1 MRTDRTNP
9 SRRASPRSL
18 RALRPVALALLA
30 LLALPLGAPAQTTSV
45 ASSIP
50 ASAAGRELVHATL
63 RLRGN
68 LKGPGGAYQQS
79 DIHETADAEL
89 AEGQV
94 QSVYAAVRGP
104 AAGDDFLCMDGC
116 GGAWK
121 DPASITA
128 GFMQSRSH
136 VWWATLRRLPA
147 PRMGQIALEV
157 SWEHLFP
164 GTDGRPVKLAGDTR
178 RIELEE
184 GKASVLDFLAEDTEH
199 RSRCYGG
206 IVVEIAADIK
216 EDPAFVDRTI
226 DYDLWLKHTDRDGVI
241 TTRKFQT
248 SGRQGERREFK
259 FAPMRFPVPGVAFR
273 DGTVVESVL
282 LGTGTVRGRL
292 RPDGSIGLD
301 VDLMREV
308 GTAASGRPKTGGSG
322 AGGRKEFSVAPGEA
336 VSLALP
342 PVAGGAHSI
351 EDTSAPP
358 TGAAGRRPLVSVNH
372 PEFYAGARDEVIV
385 TARSR

>member
-1 MRTDRTNP
+1 MRTYRANP
-9 SRRASPRSL
+9 SRRAAPRRFL
-18 RALRPVALALLA
+18 RAHRPVALALLA
-30 LLALPLGAPAQTTSV
+30 LLALPFGAPAQTTSA

-50 ASAAGRELVHATL
+50 GAAGRELVHATL

-68 LKGPGGAYQQS
+68 LKGSDGAYQQS

-121 DPASITA
+121 DPAAITA

-164 GTDGRPVKLAGDTR
+164 RADGRPVKLAGDTR

-184 GKASVLDFLAEDTEH
+184 GKASILDFLAEDTAH
-199 RSRCYGG
+199 RSRCYGS
-206 IVVEIAADIK
+206 IVVEIAAETK

-226 DYDLWLKHTDRDGVI
+226 DYDLWLKHTDREGAV
-241 TTRKFQT
+241 TTRRFRT
-248 SGRQGERREFK
+248 SGRQGEQRDLAFE
-259 FAPMRFPVPGVAFR
+259 AMRFPVPGVTFR
-273 DGTVVESVL
+273 DGTVVESVIEA
-282 LGTGTVRGRL
+282 LGAVRGRL
-292 RPDGSIGLD
+292 RPDGTIGLD
-301 VDLMREV
+301 VSITRWV
-308 GTAASGRPKTGGSG
+308 GTAPAGKPRPGGTG
-322 AGGRKEFSVAPGEA
+322 AGGRKEFSVAAGEA
-336 VSLALP
+336 VSLVLP
-342 PVAGGAHSI
+342 PVTGGHSI
-351 EDTSAPP
+351 EDTSEPP
-358 TGAAGRRPLVSVNH
+358 TGSAGRRPLVTVNH